1 MTICSDTI
9 SYAKNLAIDECE
21 AILCTKKILT
31 VRITD
36 SEIAEIKENF
46 EKSLGVRLIHDK
58 KISSLEST
66 ILEPKKVVDEALKS
80 TKNLTKREFWQSLPS
95 NEKTPIVE
103 KTNDPKVWEIDSTK
117 ASEIANQ
124 MIDAASHKL
133 VNRISGSL
141 NVVCDDFELENSNGL
156 QRSERA
162 TYLSAV
168 INADSESGSI
178 PVSGIGQANSRML
191 EDFDATSVGREA
203 MQMCVSSL
211 NPRSCD
217 AGTTS
222 IVFEPIAIGE
232 LLTFVIGP
240 NFNLK
245 TFSEKRSCFSGK
257 QGVKIAV
264 DEFNLIDDPHLPN
277 GLGTKSFD
285 DEGIPTKKTSLVDK
299 GIFVGTYS
307 DSYNA
312 FKENI
317 EPSANACRPGSPLGR
332 SSEPIPVAAPH
343 NLTIKPGKVSR
354 DEVIGDTKNGILI
367 SRLWYTYA
375 VNPIKG
381 DFSCTA
387 RSGIW
392 MIRDG
397 ELKSPA
403 KSVRIIH
410 NLPVLLQNISQIA
423 NNSRTV
429 LPWAAMPVTTSTIRC
444 DGISVSPI

>member
-1 MTICSDTI
+1 MTVCEDIV
-9 SYAKNLAIDECE
+9 SYAKNLVDECE

-46 EKSLGVRLIHDK
+46 AKSVGVRLIHDK

-66 ILEPKKVVDEALKS
+66 LLEPKKVVDEALKS
-80 TKNLTKREFWQSLPS
+80 SKNLTRREFWQSLPY
-95 NEKTPIVE
+95 NERIPLVE
-103 KTNDPKVWEIDSTK
+103 KTNDPKVWELDAVK
-117 ASEIANQ
+117 ASEIADQ

-133 VNRISGSL
+133 ITRISGSL
-141 NVVCDDFELENSNGL
+141 NIVCDDFELENSNGL

-168 INADSESGSI
+168 INADSEHGYT
-178 PVSGIGQANSRML
+178 PVSGIGQVNSRML
-191 EDFDATSVGREA
+191 EDFDAAGAAREA

-211 NPRSCD
+211 NPRSCE
-217 AGTTS
+217 AGPTN
-222 IVFEPIAIGE
+222 IVFEPIAVGE

-245 TFSEKRSCFSGK
+245 TYSEKRSCFSDK
-257 QGVKIAV
+257 RGVKIAV
-264 DEFNLIDDPHLPN
+264 DEFSLIDDPHMPN

-285 DEGIPTKKTSLVDK
+285 DEGTPTRKTSLVDN
-299 GIFVGTYS
+299 GVFVGTYS

-312 FKENI
+312 FKENVK
-317 EPSANACRPGSPLGR
+317 STANACRPGSPLGR
-332 SSEPIPVAAPH
+332 SSEPIPLVAPH
-343 NLTIKPGKVSR
+343 NLTIKQGKISR
-354 DEVIGDTKNGILI
+354 DEAISSTKNGILI

-392 MIRDG
+392 LIKDG
-397 ELKSPA
+397 ELKTPA
-403 KSVRIIH
+403 KPVRIIH
-410 NLPVLLQNISQIA
+410 NLPVLLQNISQITA
-423 NNSRTV
+423 NSRTV
-429 LPWAAMPVTTSTIRC
+429 LPWAAVPVTAPTIRC
-444 DGISVSPI
+444 DGVPVIPI